1 MGDLIGISLLIL
13 ISALFAMSEIAI
25 AASRKIKLRVMADE
39 GSDNAAA
46 VLKLQEN
53 PGAFFAMIQI
63 ALNAIA
69 ILGGIV
75 GEQAL
80 SPYVQSILVLFYQG
94 VHLEK
99 ISFLFS
105 FFTITSLFILFADLM
120 PKRLAMIMPEAVAV
134 RVVTIMRWV
143 TFALTPLVMFF
154 NGLTNFVLRLFKVPA
169 EREDIVTTEDIV
181 AMMDAGA
188 EYGSLQQ
195 QEYELIGNVFELE
208 ARFLSSVM
216 TPRDQ
221 IVYFDL
227 NESSHDIA
235 TKIIENPHNHFLVV
249 SGNLDKLRGSVESKD
264 ILRQVLKGEP
274 ANIKQALIETDV
286 FYLPET
292 LSLSEALNA
301 FKSAAK
307 PFAVVVN
314 EYALLV
320 GIVTVKDLMKGFMG
334 DLITHQGDELIIARD
349 EHSWLVDGLT
359 PISDLA
365 KVLDIE
371 EFPDQMHF
379 ETVAGFLIYTMKR
392 IPKRAEYFTFNG
404 FKFEVVDVEGI
415 RVEQLLVSRIS
426 KLIFGQPR
434 LASLFSTSLINCSP
448 SPRF

>member
-39 GSDNAAA
+39 GIDNAAA

-274 ANIKQALIETDV
+274 ANIKQELIETDV

-392 IPKRAEYFTFNG
+392 IPKRAEHFTFNG

-426 KLIFGQPR
+426 K
-434 LASLFSTSLINCSP
+434 
-448 SPRF
+448 

>member
-1 MGDLIGISLLIL
+1 MSDLLIIMILIL

-25 AASRKIKLRVMADE
+25 AASRKIKLRVMVDE
-39 GSDNAAA
+39 GNKKAQA
-46 VLKLQEN
+46 VLSLQEQ

-80 SPYVQSILVLFYQG
+80 SPYIEQILGMIYQG
-94 VHLEK
+94 PLLSQ
-99 ISFLFS
+99 ISFLIS
-105 FFTITSLFILFADLM
+105 FLSITSLFILFADLL

-134 RVVTIMRWV
+134 NVVSIMRWV
-143 TFALTPLVMFF
+143 TFALTPFVVFF
-154 NGLTNFVLRLFKVPA
+154 NGITNLVLRAFKVPA

-195 QEYELIGNVFELE
+195 QEYELIGNVFDLE

-221 IVYFDL
+221 IVFFDVKADAK
-227 NESSHDIA
+227 EVA
-235 TKIIENPHNHFLVV
+235 TKIIEHPHNHFLVCDG
-249 SGNLDKLRGSVESKD
+249 SLDKLIGSVESKD
-264 ILRQVLKGEP
+264 ILRKLLKGQTAEID
-274 ANIKQALIETDV
+274 NELISQDI

-292 LSLSEALNA
+292 LSLSEALNT
-301 FKSAAK
+301 FKKAAE

-314 EYALLV
+314 EYALMV

-334 DLITHQGDELIIARD
+334 DLISHQGEELIIQRD
-349 EHSWLVDGLT
+349 NSSWLVDGLT
-359 PISDLA
+359 PVVELA
-365 KVLDIE
+365 KVLEIE
-371 EFPDQMHF
+371 EFPEQSHY

-392 IPKRAEYFTFNG
+392 LPKRAEFINYG
-404 FKFEVVDVEGI
+404 GYKFEVVDVEGVK
-415 RVEQLLVSRIS
+415 VEQLLVTRIS
-426 KLIFGQPR
+426 D
-434 LASLFSTSLINCSP
+434 TV
-448 SPRF
+448 

>member
-274 ANIKQALIETDV
+274 ANIKQELIETDL

-392 IPKRAEYFTFNG
+392 IPKRAEHFTFNG

-426 KLIFGQPR
+426 K
-434 LASLFSTSLINCSP
+434 
-448 SPRF
+448 

>member
-1 MGDLIGISLLIL
+1 MGDLIGIGLLIL

-39 GSDNAAA
+39 GNANAAA
-46 VLKLQEN
+46 VLKLQEQ

-80 SPYVQSILVLFYQG
+80 SPYVESVLIMVYQG
-94 VHLEK
+94 PLLAQ
-99 ISFLFS
+99 ISFLIS

-134 RVVTIMRWV
+134 RLVTLMRWV
-143 TFALTPLVMFF
+143 TFALTPLVVFF
-154 NGLTNFVLRLFKVPA
+154 NGLTNVILRIFKVPA

-195 QEYELIGNVFELE
+195 QEYDLIGNVFDLE

-216 TPRDQ
+216 SPRDQ
-221 IVYFDL
+221 IVYFDI
-227 NESSHDIA
+227 NEASDDIA
-235 TKIIENPHNHFLVV
+235 SKIIDHPHNHFLVCN
-249 SGNLDKLRGSVESKD
+249 GNLDRLIGSVESKD
-264 ILRQVLKGEP
+264 ILRQVLKGDA
-274 ANIKQALIETDV
+274 ANINDEMLEKDI

-301 FKSAAK
+301 FKAAAT

-314 EYALLV
+314 EYALVV

-334 DLITHQGDELIIARD
+334 DLITHTGDELIIERD
-349 EHSWLVDGLT
+349 ANSWLVDGLT
-359 PISDLA
+359 PIIELA
-365 KVLDIE
+365 KVLGLD
-371 EFPDQMHF
+371 EFPDQMHY
-379 ETVAGFLIYTMKR
+379 ETVAGYLIYSMKR
-392 IPKRAEYFTFNG
+392 IPKRAEYIHYGG

-415 RVEQLLVSRIS
+415 RVEQLLVSKMTAATVKHDI
-426 KLIFGQPR
+426 P
-434 LASLFSTSLINCSP
+434 
-448 SPRF
+448 

>member
-1 MGDLIGISLLIL
+1 MSDLLIIMILIL

-25 AASRKIKLRVMADE
+25 AASRKIKLRVMVDE
-39 GSDNAAA
+39 GNKKAQA
-46 VLKLQEN
+46 VLSLQEQ

-80 SPYVQSILVLFYQG
+80 SPYIEQILGMIYQG
-94 VHLEK
+94 PLLSQ
-99 ISFLFS
+99 ISFLIS
-105 FFTITSLFILFADLM
+105 FFSITSLFILFADLL

-134 RVVTIMRWV
+134 NVVSIMRWV
-143 TFALTPLVMFF
+143 TFALTPFVVFF
-154 NGLTNFVLRLFKVPA
+154 NGITNLVLRAFKVPA

-195 QEYELIGNVFELE
+195 QEYELIGNVFDLE

-221 IVYFDL
+221 IVFFDVKADAQ
-227 NESSHDIA
+227 EVA
-235 TKIIENPHNHFLVV
+235 TKIIEHPHNHFLVCDG
-249 SGNLDKLRGSVESKD
+249 SLDKLIGSVESKD
-264 ILRQVLKGEP
+264 ILRKVLKGQTAEID
-274 ANIKQALIETDV
+274 NELISQDI

-292 LSLSEALNA
+292 LSLSEALNT
-301 FKSAAK
+301 FKKAAE

-314 EYALLV
+314 EYALMV

-334 DLITHQGDELIIARD
+334 DLISHQGEELIIQRD
-349 EHSWLVDGLT
+349 NSSWLVDGLT
-359 PISDLA
+359 PVVELA
-365 KVLDIE
+365 KVLEIE
-371 EFPDQMHF
+371 EFPEQSHY

-392 IPKRAEYFTFNG
+392 LPKRAEFINFGGY
-404 FKFEVVDVEGI
+404 KFEVVDVEGVK
-415 RVEQLLVSRIS
+415 VEQLLVTRIS
-426 KLIFGQPR
+426 D
-434 LASLFSTSLINCSP
+434 TV
-448 SPRF
+448 

>member
-274 ANIKQALIETDV
+274 ANIEQELIETDV

-365 KVLDIE
+365 KVLGIE

-392 IPKRAEYFTFNG
+392 IPKRAEHFTFNG

-426 KLIFGQPR
+426 K
-434 LASLFSTSLINCSP
+434 
-448 SPRF
+448 

>member
-1 MGDLIGISLLIL
+1 MSDLLIIMILIL

-25 AASRKIKLRVMADE
+25 AASRKIKLRVMVDE
-39 GSDNAAA
+39 GNKKAQA
-46 VLKLQEN
+46 VLSLQEQ

-80 SPYVQSILVLFYQG
+80 SPYIEQILGMIYQG
-94 VHLEK
+94 PLLSQ
-99 ISFLFS
+99 ISFLIS
-105 FFTITSLFILFADLM
+105 FLSITSLFILFADLL

-134 RVVTIMRWV
+134 NVVSIMRWV
-143 TFALTPLVMFF
+143 TFALTPFVVFF
-154 NGLTNFVLRLFKVPA
+154 NGITNLVLRAFKVPA

-195 QEYELIGNVFELE
+195 QEYELIGNVFDLE

-221 IVYFDL
+221 IVYFDVKADAQ
-227 NESSHDIA
+227 EVA
-235 TKIIENPHNHFLVV
+235 TKIIDHPHNHFLVCDG
-249 SGNLDKLRGSVESKD
+249 SLDKLIGSVESKD
-264 ILRQVLKGEP
+264 ILRKVLKGQTAEID
-274 ANIKQALIETDV
+274 NELISQDI

-292 LSLSEALNA
+292 LSLSEALNT
-301 FKSAAK
+301 FKKAAE

-314 EYALLV
+314 EYALMV

-334 DLITHQGDELIIARD
+334 DLISHQGEELIIQRD
-349 EHSWLVDGLT
+349 NSSWLVDGLT
-359 PISDLA
+359 PVVELA
-365 KVLDIE
+365 KVLEIE
-371 EFPDQMHF
+371 EFPEQSHY

-392 IPKRAEYFTFNG
+392 LPKRAEFINYAG
-404 FKFEVVDVEGI
+404 YKFEVVDVEGVK
-415 RVEQLLVSRIS
+415 VEQLLVTRIS
-426 KLIFGQPR
+426 EHV
-434 LASLFSTSLINCSP
+434 
-448 SPRF
+448 

>member
-392 IPKRAEYFTFNG
+392 IPKRAEHFTFNG

-426 KLIFGQPR
+426 K
-434 LASLFSTSLINCSP
+434 
-448 SPRF
+448 

>member
-274 ANIKQALIETDV
+274 ANIKQELIETDV

-365 KVLDIE
+365 KVLGIE

-392 IPKRAEYFTFNG
+392 IPKRAEHFTFNG

-415 RVEQLLVSRIS
+415 RVEQLLVSRIN
-426 KLIFGQPR
+426 K
-434 LASLFSTSLINCSP
+434 
-448 SPRF
+448 

>member
-264 ILRQVLKGEP
+264 ILRQVLTGEP
-274 ANIKQALIETDV
+274 ANIKQELIETDV

-392 IPKRAEYFTFNG
+392 IPKRAEHFTFNG

-426 KLIFGQPR
+426 K
-434 LASLFSTSLINCSP
+434 
-448 SPRF
+448 

>member
-274 ANIKQALIETDV
+274 ANIKQELIETDV

-392 IPKRAEYFTFNG
+392 IPKRAEHFTFNG

-415 RVEQLLVSRIS
+415 RVEQLLVSRIG
-426 KLIFGQPR
+426 K
-434 LASLFSTSLINCSP
+434 
-448 SPRF
+448 

>member
-1 MGDLIGISLLIL
+1 MGDLIGIGLLIL

-39 GSDNAAA
+39 GNAKAAA
-46 VLKLQEN
+46 VLKLQEQ

-80 SPYVQSILVLFYQG
+80 SPYVESVLVMVYQG
-94 VHLEK
+94 PLLAQ
-99 ISFLFS
+99 ISFLIS

-134 RVVTIMRWV
+134 RLVTLMRWV
-143 TFALTPLVMFF
+143 TFALTPLVVFF
-154 NGLTNFVLRLFKVPA
+154 NGLTNVILRIFKVPA

-195 QEYELIGNVFELE
+195 QEYDLIGNVFDLE

-216 TPRDQ
+216 SPRDQ
-221 IVYFDL
+221 IVYFDI
-227 NESSHDIA
+227 NEASDDIA
-235 TKIIENPHNHFLVV
+235 RKIIEHPHNHFLVCN
-249 SGNLDKLRGSVESKD
+249 GNLDKLIGSVESKD
-264 ILRQVLKGEP
+264 ILRQVLKGDA
-274 ANIKQALIETDV
+274 ANINDEMLEKDT

-314 EYALLV
+314 EYALVV

-334 DLITHQGDELIIARD
+334 DLITHTGDELIIERD
-349 EHSWLVDGLT
+349 ANSWLVDGLT
-359 PISDLA
+359 PIIELA
-365 KVLDIE
+365 KVLEID
-371 EFPDQMHF
+371 EFPDQMHY
-379 ETVAGFLIYTMKR
+379 ETVAGYLIFSMKR
-392 IPKRAEYFTFNG
+392 IPKRAEYIQYAG

-415 RVEQLLVSRIS
+415 RVEQLLVSKI
-426 KLIFGQPR
+426 
-434 LASLFSTSLINCSP
+434 P
-448 SPRF
+448 SGI

>member
-1 MGDLIGISLLIL
+1 MSDLIGISLLIL

-274 ANIKQALIETDV
+274 ANIKQELIETDV

-365 KVLDIE
+365 KVLGIE

-392 IPKRAEYFTFNG
+392 IPKRAEHFTFNG

-415 RVEQLLVSRIS
+415 RVEQLLVSRIN
-426 KLIFGQPR
+426 K
-434 LASLFSTSLINCSP
+434 
-448 SPRF
+448 

>member
-1 MGDLIGISLLIL
+1 MGDLIGIGLLIL

-39 GSDNAAA
+39 GNTNAAA
-46 VLKLQEN
+46 VLKLQEQ

-80 SPYVQSILVLFYQG
+80 SPYVERVLVMVYQG
-94 VHLEK
+94 PLLAQV
-99 ISFLFS
+99 SFLIS

-134 RVVTIMRWV
+134 RLVTLMKWV
-143 TFALTPLVMFF
+143 TFALTPLVVFF
-154 NGLTNFVLRLFKVPA
+154 NGLTNMILRLFKVPA

-195 QEYELIGNVFELE
+195 QEYDLIGNVFDLE

-221 IVYFDL
+221 IVYFDIK
-227 NESSHDIA
+227 EASTDIA
-235 TKIIENPHNHFLVV
+235 SKIIDHPHNHFLVCN
-249 SGNLDKLRGSVESKD
+249 GNLDKLIGSVESKD
-264 ILRQVLKGEP
+264 ILRQVLKGEA
-274 ANIKQALIETDV
+274 ANINEELLEKEI

-301 FKSAAK
+301 FKAAAK

-314 EYALLV
+314 EYALVV

-334 DLITHQGDELIIARD
+334 DLITHTGDELIIERD
-349 EHSWLVDGLT
+349 ENSWLVDGLT
-359 PISDLA
+359 PVVELA
-365 KVLDIE
+365 KVLEID
-371 EFPDQMHF
+371 EFPEQMHY
-379 ETVAGFLIYTMKR
+379 ETVAGYLIYTMKR
-392 IPKRAEYFTFNG
+392 IPKRAEYIHYAG

-415 RVEQLLVSRIS
+415 RVEQLLVS
-426 KLIFGQPR
+426 K
-434 LASLFSTSLINCSP
+434 IN
-448 SPRF
+448 

>member
-392 IPKRAEYFTFNG
+392 IPKRAEHFTFNG

-415 RVEQLLVSRIS
+415 RVEQLLVSRIN
-426 KLIFGQPR
+426 K
-434 LASLFSTSLINCSP
+434 
-448 SPRF
+448 

>member
-154 NGLTNFVLRLFKVPA
+154 NGLTNLVLRLFKVPA

-274 ANIKQALIETDV
+274 ANIKQELIETDV

-392 IPKRAEYFTFNG
+392 IPKRAEHFTFNG

-426 KLIFGQPR
+426 K
-434 LASLFSTSLINCSP
+434 
-448 SPRF
+448 

>member
-1 MGDLIGISLLIL
+1 MSDLLIIMILIL

-25 AASRKIKLRVMADE
+25 AASRKIKLRVMVDE
-39 GSDNAAA
+39 GNKKAQA
-46 VLKLQEN
+46 VLSLQEQ

-80 SPYVQSILVLFYQG
+80 SPYIEQILGMIYQG
-94 VHLEK
+94 PLLSQ
-99 ISFLFS
+99 ISFLIS
-105 FFTITSLFILFADLM
+105 FLSITSLFILFADLL

-134 RVVTIMRWV
+134 NVVSIMRWV
-143 TFALTPLVMFF
+143 TFALTPFVVFF
-154 NGLTNFVLRLFKVPA
+154 NGITNLVLRAFKVPA

-195 QEYELIGNVFELE
+195 QEYELIGNVFDLE

-221 IVYFDL
+221 IVFFDVKADAQ
-227 NESSHDIA
+227 EVA
-235 TKIIENPHNHFLVV
+235 TKIIEHPHNHFLVCDG
-249 SGNLDKLRGSVESKD
+249 SLDKLIGSVESKD
-264 ILRQVLKGEP
+264 ILRKVLKGQTAEID
-274 ANIKQALIETDV
+274 NELISQDI

-292 LSLSEALNA
+292 LSLSEALNT
-301 FKSAAK
+301 FKKAAE

-314 EYALLV
+314 EYALMV

-334 DLITHQGDELIIARD
+334 DLISHQGEELIIQRD
-349 EHSWLVDGLT
+349 NSSWLVDGLT
-359 PISDLA
+359 PVVELA
-365 KVLDIE
+365 KVLEID
-371 EFPDQMHF
+371 EFPEQSHY

-392 IPKRAEYFTFNG
+392 LPKRAEFINYAG
-404 FKFEVVDVEGI
+404 YKFEVVDVEGVK
-415 RVEQLLVSRIS
+415 VEQLLVTRIS
-426 KLIFGQPR
+426 D
-434 LASLFSTSLINCSP
+434 TV
-448 SPRF
+448 

>member
-249 SGNLDKLRGSVESKD
+249 SGNLDKLHGSVESKD

-274 ANIKQALIETDV
+274 ANIKQELIETDV

-392 IPKRAEYFTFNG
+392 IPKRAEHFTFNG

-426 KLIFGQPR
+426 K
-434 LASLFSTSLINCSP
+434 
-448 SPRF
+448 

>member
-13 ISALFAMSEIAI
+13 ISALFAMAEIAI

-274 ANIKQALIETDV
+274 ANIKQELIETDV

-392 IPKRAEYFTFNG
+392 IPKRAEHFTFNG

-415 RVEQLLVSRIS
+415 RVEQLLVSRIN
-426 KLIFGQPR
+426 K
-434 LASLFSTSLINCSP
+434 
-448 SPRF
+448 